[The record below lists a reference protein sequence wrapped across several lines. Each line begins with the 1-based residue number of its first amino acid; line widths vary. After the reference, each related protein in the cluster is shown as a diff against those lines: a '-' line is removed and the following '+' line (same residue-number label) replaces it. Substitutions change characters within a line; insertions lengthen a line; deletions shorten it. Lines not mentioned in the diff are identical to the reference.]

1 MRITVF
7 RTALLPSDRRTCV
20 GLYEGTIPVRM
31 AKVTVSCP
39 VFPSE
44 DPEKVRAALLKIF
57 PTGDFVLDGETM
69 SGEADLDNFSVLIRR
84 QRILDT
90 ARSQMLQGM
99 RRSSKKT
106 KFNLNKQV
114 ATVGKVSFVDY
125 RTALGTIEVTVEDE
139 ELEALIDRVAP
150 VTVDGEEVKA

>member
-1 MRITVF
+1 
-7 RTALLPSDRRTCV
+7 
-20 GLYEGTIPVRM
+20 M

-57 PTGDFVLDGETM
+57 PTGEFAIDGERM
-69 SGEADLDNFSVLIRR
+69 SGEADLENFAALLRS

-90 ARSQMLQGM
+90 ARSQMLGGM
-99 RRSSKKT
+99 RRNSDRT
-106 KFNLNKQV
+106 RFNLNKQV

-139 ELEALIDRVAP
+139 DLRALIDRVAP
-150 VTVDGEEVKA
+150 VTVDGEEVKG

>member
-1 MRITVF
+1 
-7 RTALLPSDRRTCV
+7 
-20 GLYEGTIPVRM
+20 M

-57 PTGDFVLDGETM
+57 PTGEFAIDGERM
-69 SGEADLDNFSVLIRR
+69 SGEADLENFAALIRR

-90 ARSQMLQGM
+90 ARSQMLGGM
-99 RRSSKKT
+99 RRNSDRT
-106 KFNLNKQV
+106 RFNLNKQV

-139 ELEALIDRVAP
+139 DLRALIDRVAP
-150 VTVDGEEVKA
+150 VTVDGEEVKG

>member
-1 MRITVF
+1 
-7 RTALLPSDRRTCV
+7 
-20 GLYEGTIPVRM
+20 M

-57 PTGDFVLDGETM
+57 PTGVFEIDGERM
-69 SGEADLDNFSVLIRR
+69 SGEADLENFSALIRK

-90 ARSQMLQGM
+90 TRSQMLAGM
-99 RRSSKKT
+99 RRNAAKT
-106 KFNLNKQV
+106 RFNLNKQV

-139 ELEALIDRVAP
+139 NLQELIDRVAP
-150 VTVDGEEVKA
+150 VTVDGEEVKQ